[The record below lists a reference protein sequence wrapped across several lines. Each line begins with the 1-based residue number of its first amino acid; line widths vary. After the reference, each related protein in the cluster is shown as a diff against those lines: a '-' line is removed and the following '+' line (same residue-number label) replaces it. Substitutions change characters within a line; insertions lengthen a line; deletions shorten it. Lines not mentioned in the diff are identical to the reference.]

1 MTNDF
6 SPLLEVLEAIHPL
19 PEAERVHMIS
29 KLRWQELAKG
39 DFFLRPAKPVTQ
51 IGFLVSGLIR
61 YFYVSGDGREFTKH
75 FCVGGHFVSS
85 YASLAAGTSSDYWIE
100 ALEPT
105 RLIVFGYLDWLETL
119 HRHPAWGVINGRV
132 QANALILAEARER
145 SLILDSALTRYR
157 KLLEEYPGIEARVKQ
172 YDLASY
178 LGITPVA
185 LSRIRGRPANGL
197 SLK

>member
-6 SPLLEVLEAIHPL
+6 QPLLDVIEAICPL
-19 PEAERVHMIS
+19 PKTELAFIVDRLQWV
-29 KLRWQELAKG
+29 ELAKG
-39 DFFLRPAKPVTQ
+39 DFFLRPARPATQ

-61 YFYVSGDGREFTKH
+61 YFYVSDEGKEFTKH
-75 FCVGGHFVSS
+75 FCVPGHFVSS

-105 RLIVFGYLDWLETL
+105 RLIVFRYQDWLELL
-119 HRHPAWGVINGRV
+119 HRHTVWGVINGRL
-132 QANALILAEARER
+132 QAQALILAERRER

-157 KLLEEYPGIEARVKQ
+157 NLLEEFPGVEARIKQ

-185 LSRIRGRPANGL
+185 LSRIRGRPAKN
-197 SLK
+197 

>member
-1 MTNDF
+1 MTEDF
-6 SPLLEVLEAIHPL
+6 APLLSVLEAIHPL
-19 PEAERVHMIS
+19 SDAERTHVAS
-29 KLRWQELAKG
+29 RLRVLDLAKG
-39 DFFLRPAKPVTQ
+39 DFFLRPGRPATQ

-61 YFYVSGDGREFTKH
+61 YYYVSDEGKEYTKH
-75 FCVGGHFVSS
+75 FCLGGHFVSS

-105 RLIVFGYLDWLETL
+105 RLIVFRYQDWLEL
-119 HRHPAWGVINGRV
+119 LGRDPAWGVINGRV
-132 QANALILAEARER
+132 QAQALILAERRER

-157 KLLEEYPGIEARVKQ
+157 DLLEEIPGIEARVKQ

-185 LSRIRGRPANGL
+185 LSRIRGKPARPARN
-197 SLK
+197 